1 MTRKCHANE
10 ASWTHSEN
18 SLGDMG
24 IVSSRTSLWVI
35 RKYAAFALAA
45 LRREGTYHGLSQLVV
60 QWSFDRRH
68 GLSAF
73 LPREVRY
80 EASEP
85 EFRISDAMQYQG
97 VDPRLALET
106 LNWLPMELR
115 SNATFVDYGCG
126 KGRGLA
132 VGILAGFRQLIGVEV
147 SRDLATLAERNL
159 QTLRLRHPGVR
170 IELQTMDAVRFQ
182 PPEGPLVVFLYNPFV
197 GLTLERVVQ
206 RLADHATRSP
216 VHVVYIN
223 PRGRSA
229 FLDHGFRQCAAWP
242 DSQALV
248 FESGLASEALQFRGL
263 GHPFTSARS
272 RAPKQG
278 QILRE

>member
-1 MTRKCHANE
+1 ME
-10 ASWTHSEN
+10 IASSK
-18 SLGDMG
+18 
-24 IVSSRTSLWVI
+24 VSPWVI
-35 RKYAAFALAA
+35 RKYALLALAA
-45 LRREGTYHGLSQLVV
+45 LRREGVCNGVSQLVA

-73 LPREVRY
+73 FPREVRH

-85 EFRISDAMQYQG
+85 EFRMSDAMQYQG
-97 VDPRLALET
+97 VDPRLALEI
-106 LNWLPMELR
+106 LNRLPTELR
-115 SNATFVDYGCG
+115 SEATFVDYGCG

-159 QTLRLRHPGVR
+159 QTLRLRHPEVS
-170 IELQTMDAVRFQ
+170 IDIQIMDAARFK

-206 RLADHATRSP
+206 RLAHHATRSP

-229 FLDHGFRQCAAWP
+229 FLDHGFRQRAAWP
-242 DSQALV
+242 GSQGLV
-248 FESGLASEALQFRGL
+248 LESGLVSELL
-263 GHPFTSARS
+263 
-272 RAPKQG
+272 
-278 QILRE
+278 

>member
-1 MTRKCHANE
+1 
-10 ASWTHSEN
+10 
-18 SLGDMG
+18 MG
-24 IVSSRTSLWVI
+24 IVSSRISLWVI

-45 LRREGTYHGLSQLVV
+45 LRREGIYNGLSQLVV

-73 LPREVRY
+73 LPREVRH

-159 QTLRLRHPGVR
+159 QTLRLRHPGVH

-248 FESGLASEALQFRGL
+248 FESGLASEALQFRSL
-263 GHPFTSARS
+263 GHRFTTAGSS
-272 RAPKQG
+272 TPESG

>member
-10 ASWTHSEN
+10 ASWTHGEN
-18 SLGDMG
+18 SLGDME

-35 RKYAAFALAA
+35 RKYAAFAIAA
-45 LRREGTYHGLSQLVV
+45 LRREGFYNGLSQLVV

-73 LPREVRY
+73 LPREVRH

-106 LNWLPMELR
+106 LNGLPMELR

-147 SRDLATLAERNL
+147 SQDLATLAERNL
-159 QTLRLRHPGVR
+159 QTLRLRHPE
-170 IELQTMDAVRFQ
+170 ICLEIQTMDAVRFQ

-206 RLADHATRSP
+206 RLAHHATRSP
-216 VHVVYIN
+216 VYVVYIN

-229 FLDHGFRQCAAWP
+229 FLDHGFRQRAAWP
-242 DSQALV
+242 GSQALV
-248 FESGLASEALQFRGL
+248 LESGLTSEVLQGRSL
-263 GHPFTSARS
+263 GPRITTARS
-272 RAPKQG
+272 GTP
-278 QILRE
+278 E